1 MPVYGFCSRNKRIRI
16 RIQQRTIV
24 HEVGHSLGMWHEHSR
39 PDRDDYVQVM
49 WDNVLEG
56 KEANFLKKSWKNT
69 EVHGIGY
76 DLDSIMHYPSWV
88 SS

>member
-1 MPVYGFCSRNKRIRI
+1 M
-16 RIQQRTIV
+16 

-88 SS
+88 SSWFIYLLIVFIYLLHLPRVDPV